1 MLNTL
6 LLLLGIGCITK
17 DVDNCCD
24 ALAEVFEEEF
34 EEIFEEDYEWQQRK
48 IINTNKKIFLIAFMV
63 PFINMLV
70 YLTEYTIVF
79 LKDPE
84 QYSIYTNS

>member
-24 ALAEVFEEEF
+24 ALVEIFEDEFEDEFEEE
-34 EEIFEEDYEWQQRK
+34 DW
-48 IINTNKKIFLIAFMV
+48 
-63 PFINMLV
+63 
-70 YLTEYTIVF
+70 
-79 LKDPE
+79 
-84 QYSIYTNS
+84 